1 MALTVKQR
9 RFVEEYLKDLNATQ
23 AAIRAGYSKRRAS
36 ELGYQLLRKPEVAN
50 LISEL
55 QADRAQRAQ
64 VDADYVVRRMLEI
77 DQMDLLDI
85 VTDSLELRPVS
96 EWPRAWRQY
105 LSGFDLAEMF
115 EGRGDDR
122 TIAGVLKKIRWPDKV
137 KNLELLAK
145 HLGMFSPR
153 GHDELD
159 AELKRL
165 EIEKRR
171 VEIEKLKDPDEDA
184 LPQRVEVTV
193 LDARRHHADA

>member
-1 MALTVKQR
+1 MLTMMSSGPI
-9 RFVEEYLKDLNATQ
+9 FPHP
-23 AAIRAGYSKRRAS
+23 GH
-36 ELGYQLLRKPEVAN
+36 QLLRKPEVAN

-105 LSGFDLAEMF
+105 LNGFDLAEMF

-122 TIAGVLKKIRWPDKV
+122 QMVGILKKIKWPDKV